1 MGRMSFRPS
10 NLWLDAALAG
20 AVGVVF
26 IAAAISKAAQP
37 APMRMS
43 LVWLGDDL
51 GVSIAGWLAFG
62 LIAALVALEIALG
75 ALLLSG
81 WRRRLVAGAALGVLV
96 AFSAV
101 LVRMTLDPA
110 APSCGCLGALELAE
124 SAQQANLLGL
134 ARNAG
139 LLLACGAIMTPLHAQ
154 PATERV
160 HPSPEREGA
169 VG

>member
-1 MGRMSFRPS
+1 MSHGHANAFLAR
-10 NLWLDAALAG
+10 LDVALAWL
-20 AVGVVF
+20 VGGVF
-26 IAAAISKAAQP
+26 LAAAISKAAHP

-43 LVWLGDDL
+43 LVWLADDL
-51 GVSIAGWLAFG
+51 GVSITGWPAFGSIAGLAFF
-62 LIAALVALEIALG
+62 EIVLG
-75 ALLLSG
+75 ALLLCG

-110 APSCGCLGALELAE
+110 APSCGCLGALELVE

-139 LLLACGAIMTPLHAQ
+139 LLFACAAIMTPLHAQ

-160 HPSPEREGA
+160 HPSPEHE
-169 VG
+169 